1 METRPRDIRSSFTT
15 SKAMDKVNKG
25 FAFSK
30 YYNAK
35 IRGHLTKLIGDQFKH
50 RQKKPLY
57 KTAGEL
63 LWLAATKDYRV
74 DSISRFKMD

>member
-1 METRPRDIRSSFTT
+1 
-15 SKAMDKVNKG
+15 MDKVNKG

-35 IRGHLTKLIGDQFKH
+35 IRKHLTKLTGDRLTQA
-50 RQKKPLY
+50 KKALY

-63 LWLAATKDYRV
+63 LGLAATKDYRV
-74 DSISRFKMD
+74 ESISRFKMD

>member
-1 METRPRDIRSSFTT
+1 MREKIKFYNITKVT
-15 SKAMDKVNKG
+15 DKVNKS

-35 IRGHLTKLIGDQFKH
+35 IRVRLTKLTGDQFNGGKITLH
-50 RQKKPLY
+50 

-63 LWLAATKDYRV
+63 LGLAATKGYRA